1 MTRNYILYSS
11 IIGDLQIISDGKYL
25 KEIRFAEEH
34 IFCLDYVEREDDVI
48 IATKKWLDDYFH
60 GLVPEFLPPMKP
72 DGTPFQNDVWQE
84 LIKIPY
90 ANLTTYGDIAKVIAS
105 KNNILSMS
113 AQAIG
118 GAVGKNPIPII
129 IPCHRVIGKNRSLTG
144 YRGGIDKKELL
155 LKCEGVDISHF
166 KTPKK

>member
-84 LIKIPY
+84 LIKC
-90 ANLTTYGDIAKVIAS
+90 N
-105 KNNILSMS
+105 
-113 AQAIG
+113 AQ
-118 GAVGKNPIPII
+118 
-129 IPCHRVIGKNRSLTG
+129 
-144 YRGGIDKKELL
+144 Y
-155 LKCEGVDISHF
+155 
-166 KTPKK
+166 